1 MSKFFLETLIFTIS
15 IRQKHKDQ
23 RRLTWLYQMSVV
35 EIKTNKTPKIQ
46 LLTVTTYQTAILLAF
61 NHREHMSVKEMQD
74 HTDLD
79 TKEVHKVRIAF

>member
-1 MSKFFLETLIFTIS
+1 
-15 IRQKHKDQ
+15 
-23 RRLTWLYQMSVV
+23 MSVV

-46 LLTVTTYQTAILLAF
+46 LLTATTYQTAILLAF

-79 TKEVHKVRIAF
+79 TKEVHKVRIAFCRETRD